1 MKHILNFLSEKSLVS
16 IIAYGPFIFIP
27 LVVTMVSLFLL
38 HINELQYQDSLED
51 METVYVEAQKNKVIS
66 KVDIAAKLLEYKKSV
81 TTEILKETVKNR
93 VDTAYSIAKNIYDK
107 NIKNHTKKELQKEI
121 IDSLRSLTWNNGECY
136 IFIVDFNG
144 VSHLSP
150 SYLKHFEGK
159 NILDLQ
165 DADQRHIIR
174 EEIALAKEKGE
185 GFIWDTFTRPNT
197 DPNKQY
203 EQLAYVKRFDDFDW
217 YMGSAEYLDTV
228 MSQMK
233 EHALKTLRNM
243 SINESEYFF
252 VIDENGNNIM
262 NGQGLFPRN
271 ENVLSLKDEDGKEFI
286 KELIKSAKS
295 KDPYFVSYKLKNP
308 LTGQVEEKFSYVKKV
323 PGSDWIVGNGFYYN
337 AFNDKLQEKAESLT
351 KMYKKQYVRIMIFS
365 LVLIVLSLL
374 VSYLISIA
382 LKNRL
387 LKYSKEI
394 KQKNSELMNLN
405 ASLEKTVVERTKELN
420 QAYENMREIAMKDS
434 LTEIYNRYYFND
446 ALKNEIDRANRYH
459 TTFSLCMFDLDYFK
473 DVNDTYGHDVGDK
486 ILKSVVDLVK
496 QHLRKSDIFARVGGE
511 EFMIIL
517 PKTTLEMAATIVER
531 IRTAVDNYTFEE
543 IEHITISIGLVQYKE
558 NENNEEVLKRVDL
571 ALYNAKHSGRNTVI
585 VDS

>member
-27 LVVTMVSLFLL
+27 LVVTMLSLFLL

-107 NIKNHTKKELQKEI
+107 NIKNHTKKELQEEI

-144 VSHLSP
+144 ISHLAP
-150 SYLKHFEGK
+150 GYLKHLEGK
-159 NILDLQ
+159 NLLDLQ
-165 DADQRHIIR
+165 DENKRYIIR
-174 EEIALAKEKGE
+174 EEIKLAKEKGE
-185 GFIWDTFTRPNT
+185 GFLWDTFTRSNT
-197 DPNKQY
+197 DQNKQY
-203 EQLAYVKRFDDFDW
+203 EQLAYIKKFDDFDW
-217 YMGSAEYLDTV
+217 YMGSAEYLDRV

-243 SINESEYFF
+243 SVNESEYFF

-262 NGQGLFPRN
+262 NGQDLFPRN
-271 ENVLSLKDEDGKEFI
+271 ENLLSLKDADGKEFV

-295 KDPYFVSYKLKNP
+295 KAPYFVSYKLKNP
-308 LTGQVEEKFSYVKKV
+308 ITGKVEEKFSYVKKV
-323 PGSDWIVGNGFYYN
+323 PGSDWIVGNGFYYK
-337 AFNDKLQEKAESLT
+337 AFNDELQKKIESLNE
-351 KMYKKQYVRIMIFS
+351 MYKKQYTRIMIFS
-365 LVLIVLSLL
+365 LVLIVLSLF

-387 LKYSKEI
+387 LNYSKEI

-420 QAYENMREIAMKDS
+420 QAYENMKEIAMKDS

-459 TTFSLCMFDLDYFK
+459 ATFSLCMFDLDYFK

-486 ILKSVVDLVK
+486 ILKTVVDVVK

-517 PKTTLEMAATIVER
+517 PKTTLEMSATIVER
-531 IRTAVDNYTFEE
+531 IRTAIDNYTFEE

-558 NENNEEVLKRVDL
+558 NENNEELLKRVDL